1 MTDSVKLY
9 LLKDTA
15 KILLIFQTCARHAQ
29 SLHENADNYYRN
41 MIQAFVEEAL
51 NLSQFLER
59 VVVNKQSQDLF
70 DPNNVDRSS
79 TSLQNINTV
88 DFNDWVSSS
97 DDE

>member
-1 MTDSVKLY
+1 MTDCVKSY
-9 LLKDTA
+9 LLKNTA
-15 KILLIFQTCARHAQ
+15 KILLIFQICARHAQ

-41 MIQAFVEEAL
+41 IIQAFVEEAL

-70 DPNNVDRSS
+70 DPNNVDRNS

-88 DFNDWVSSS
+88 DFNDWVSCF
-97 DDE
+97 DNE